1 VTDQRSGPWVLTE
14 TNVNGN
20 PTQARIRYGVP
31 LIVPGAAA
39 DAEPTRQ
46 WHELIVDVRQLAP
59 YRLLPPRSDEQAADN
74 ITTLCLRQDDWTP
87 EHELIISRRTGIV
100 LASTPPKL
108 RDKLRREL
116 DKMINKAS
124 EDNAAARAAREEKE
138 KKKKQQELE
147 LQKKKQQ
154 ELDAEKIREEEQAK
168 MKKHEENKKEAAK
181 KREFET
187 ELISIQIGP
196 GASQIV
202 KGMCR
207 DGKTRSKRVQQLG
220 VQEKRLLS
228 EWRKG
233 RS

>member
-1 VTDQRSGPWVLTE
+1 MHNVIGTARELAESQDNRPEAQRVADADEAAHEQRAAAAAHNIKYARNNEPTPRGKVGDKVWFHHTTAYKRDDKIGKVTDQRSGPWVLTE

-20 PTQARIRYGVP
+20 PTQARIRGVP

-87 EHELIISRRTGIV
+87 EHELIISRRTASIV

-116 DKMINKAS
+116 DKMIKKAS
-124 EDNAAARAAREEKE
+124 EDNVAARA
-138 KKKKQQELE
+138 
-147 LQKKKQQ
+147 
-154 ELDAEKIREEEQAK
+154 
-168 MKKHEENKKEAAK
+168 
-181 KREFET
+181 
-187 ELISIQIGP
+187 
-196 GASQIV
+196 
-202 KGMCR
+202 
-207 DGKTRSKRVQQLG
+207 
-220 VQEKRLLS
+220 
-228 EWRKG
+228 
-233 RS
+233 